1 MNTSSAITTA
11 AAAAVRPMVGHVNAP
26 ACEKRN
32 ERIGQPDMT
41 GTGGPAK
48 E

>member
-1 MNTSSAITTA
+1 MTFSFANTA
-11 AAAAVRPMVGHVNAP
+11 AAPARPMVAHGTVCAP
-26 ACEKRN
+26 AAKRN
-32 ERIGQPDMT
+32 ERIGQPDTT

>member
-1 MNTSSAITTA
+1 MTAAHHTTA
-11 AAAAVRPMVGHVNAP
+11 AARPMVAAP
-26 ACEKRN
+26 ACVKRN
-32 ERIGQPDMT
+32 ERIGQPDIT